1 MHYHEALT
9 EIGQGRVRPVY
20 LVHGG
25 EPFLIEEVH
34 RALRAAVVRPESAD
48 FNYHV
53 LDPGPDQVGQALGL
67 AQTQPVF
74 AERRL
79 VVVKECPAIVP
90 RRKGAA
96 EKEAPAG
103 GGEGP
108 SDGGEPSGGGGDAAL
123 LDYLKAPAPST
134 VLLFIAGAVDA
145 RRKVTKALTAAGAA
159 VECQPLKPEDA
170 VMWVQRRA
178 ESRGKQLNGRAASL
192 LVERVGTD
200 LRLLDGELEKLV
212 LYAGKAREIQ
222 ARDVER
228 MVANLAETEIFR
240 LTDAVLHRDRTRA
253 IALLERLLRQ
263 VDHPLQLLVAL
274 TNRFRQLLLVKALEE
289 RGLNRRD
296 AAAQAH
302 MHPYPYG
309 KLADH
314 AATVPRSQIV
324 QALERLLEA
333 DLAMKSG
340 FDPRLTLETVV
351 VELMGE

>member
-9 EIGQGRVRPVY
+9 EIGQGRIRPVY

-53 LDPGPDQVGQALGL
+53 LEPGPDQIAQALSL
-67 AQTQPVF
+67 AETQPFF

-79 VVVKECPAIVP
+79 VVVKDCPVIVP
-90 RRKGAA
+90 RRKGGA
-96 EKEAPAG
+96 EKEAPPG
-103 GGEGP
+103 VGEGSP
-108 SDGGEPSGGGGDAAL
+108 DEAEPSGGGDGAL
-123 LDYLKAPAPST
+123 LHYLKAPVPST
-134 VLLFIAGAVDA
+134 VLLFTAGAVDA
-145 RRKVTKALTAAGAA
+145 RRKVTKALAAAGAV
-159 VECQPLKPEDA
+159 VECRPLKPEDA
-170 VMWVQRRA
+170 VMWVQNRA
-178 ESRGKQLNGRAASL
+178 QSRGKHLNTRAAGL

-228 MVANLAETEIFR
+228 MVANMAETEIFR
-240 LTDAVLHRDRTRA
+240 LTDAVLHRDRARA
-253 IALLERLLRQ
+253 IALLDRLLRQ
-263 VDHPLQLLVAL
+263 VDHPLQLLVAI
-274 TNRFRQLLLVKALEE
+274 TNRFRQVLLVKALED

-302 MHPYPYG
+302 MHPYAYG

-314 AATVPRSQIV
+314 ARAVPRSQV
-324 QALERLLEA
+324 HRALERLLEA